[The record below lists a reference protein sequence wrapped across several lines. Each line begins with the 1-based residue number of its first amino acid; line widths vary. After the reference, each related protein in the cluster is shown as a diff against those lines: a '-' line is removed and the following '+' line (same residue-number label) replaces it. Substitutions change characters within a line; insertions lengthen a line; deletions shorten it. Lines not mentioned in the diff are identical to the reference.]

1 MTHHPRPLLPAPLQQ
16 AIAQHRHQHHA
27 RFHRMHAYYTNPI
40 TPLHPSATDSTSTP
54 PYRQAQEWGL
64 PARITGVRQAR
75 GALFATTAALGATV
89 PAGTSRKEVVIE
101 NDISWRIQTQLD
113 YLLGDEVHILS
124 ASPRPDL
131 APLLT
136 RLLALIFARFGGQA
150 FYQQLALIGSVFG
163 HVDVLVKLDTSALA
177 AVRMDDTPTHTP
189 LPGDGP
195 DPFPPPSLDT
205 LTEHRLRQLAGC
217 IVLEIIDPL
226 RGIPILHPTD
236 FRQVLQ
242 YIVVTDLHAPGST
255 HADASSGD
263 SWWKRW
269 VHSRATPAEP
279 SHRNTGAAVIDVV
292 TAEQWQRYE
301 NHRLISQGTHS
312 LGHLPL
318 VHIQNQT
325 VPMTYT
331 GQSDVEPL
339 MPLQDELNTRLS
351 DRAHRLALQS
361 FRMYLGKGIDNFDQL
376 TVGPGRLWLTDNPDA
391 QVQEFGGDAS
401 APSEDAH
408 FADIRAAMDKLS
420 SVSPVAAGVL
430 RQKLGN
436 LTSAAAL
443 RLTMQALIAKTH
455 RKRTNYGAG
464 LQQIAQLALEWLN
477 TTGLLNTQPDD
488 RATHI
493 RWPAIL
499 PEDPSEKLRQAEIKL
514 RLGVKPE
521 TVLSELGY

>member
-1 MTHHPRPLLPAPLQQ
+1 MSNSPRLPAPLQL
-16 AIAQHRHQHHA
+16 AITQHRQQHHA
-27 RFHRMHAYYTNPI
+27 RFQRMHAYYTNPI
-40 TPLHPSATDSTSTP
+40 TPLHPSAADNTSTP

-64 PARITGVRQAR
+64 PARITGIRPAR
-75 GALFATTAALGATV
+75 GALFATTAAATI

-113 YLLGDEVHILS
+113 YLLGDEVQVLS
-124 ASPRPDL
+124 ASPQPEL
-131 APLLT
+131 AAVLT
-136 RLLALIFARFGGQA
+136 RLLALIFARFGGQT
-150 FYQQLALIGSVFG
+150 FFQQLALIGSVFG
-163 HVDVLVKLDTSALA
+163 HVDVLVKLDTSAVA
-177 AVRMDDTPTHTP
+177 AVRMGDAPTHTP

-195 DPFPPPSLDT
+195 DPSPAPTLDT

-217 IVLEIIDPL
+217 IILEIIDPL

-242 YIVVTDLHAPGST
+242 YIVITDLHAAT
-255 HADASSGD
+255 ASHTAAAVED

-269 VHSRATPAEP
+269 IASRPGVAT
-279 SHRNTGAAVIDVV
+279 HHTTTAAVIDVL
-292 TAEQWQRYE
+292 TADQWQRYE
-301 NHRLISQGTHS
+301 NDRLVAQGTHS

-325 VPMTYT
+325 VPMSYT

-443 RLTMQALIAKTH
+443 RLTMQALLAKTH
-455 RKRTNYGAG
+455 RKRTHYGAG
-464 LQQIAQLALEWLN
+464 LQQISQLALEWLH
-477 TTGLLNTQPDD
+477 TTGLLLTQPDD

-499 PEDPSEKLRQAEIKL
+499 PEDPSEKLRQAEVKL